1 MLEPH
6 DDVVGVPDH
15 DHVTRGLAPSP
26 ALSPEVENVV
36 KVNVREQRRDHRAL
50 SRPLLLNRYHLVFKD
65 PGPQPFL
72 DEPEDALIAD
82 LVFQEADNPFLGD
95 LREERPDIGVQYEA
109 HFLAADP
116 DVECVQRIVLAAP
129 RPEPVREPEEICLV
143 NLVQHR
149 RHCSLDDLV
158 FEGGDRERAL
168 GAEALIRLDF
178 LYEPHGDAGRNMS
191 SLALDSINSAFNTL
205 IAKGLP
211 AVQVVVDKRLKVEQ
225 AGLAV
230 MQDIMRFLLDN
241 PAARHAHAVN
251 FPAGSNARRVLEVS
265 AAVECDDGG
274 VTLSDDNEEFFD
286 GLGLGVDWDWGED
299 GITRDKAA
307 RVFARQQ
314 SAVERLTDAKGA
326 LQRALA
332 TQSEFG
338 SRVPSL

>member
-1 MLEPH
+1 M
-6 DDVVGVPDH
+6 
-15 DHVTRGLAPSP
+15 TKSSNF
-26 ALSPEVENVV
+26 ALRTFPE
-36 KVNVREQRRDHRAL
+36 
-50 SRPLLLNRYHLVFKD
+50 FK
-65 PGPQPFL
+65 
-72 DEPEDALIAD
+72 
-82 LVFQEADNPFLGD
+82 EAA
-95 LREERPDIGVQYEA
+95 Q
-109 HFLAADP
+109 
-116 DVECVQRIVLAAP
+116 
-129 RPEPVREPEEICLV
+129 
-143 NLVQHR
+143 
-149 RHCSLDDLV
+149 
-158 FEGGDRERAL
+158 
-168 GAEALIRLDF
+168 ALIRLDF